1 MKCNN
6 INVNVNG
13 LELDVLPSALGGV
26 RFNSFPDI
34 CETLEGLTEFELFG
48 AIGDILILGT
58 SRIVPADINRLVDC
72 IAEAI
77 GIIPIDL
84 PVT

>member
-1 MKCNN
+1 LKCNN

-34 CETLEGLTEFELFG
+34 CETLEGLIELELFG
-48 AIGDILILGT
+48 AIGDILGT
-58 SRIVPADINRLVDC
+58 SRIVPADINGLVDC

-77 GIIPIDL
+77 GIIPN
-84 PVT
+84 